1 MRSDV
6 FEGEAPA
13 DYLARLAALPF
24 GKAYKSL
31 ALRELAIAEGHVV
44 VDLGC
49 GPGADLEAFAAA
61 TGPSGAVIGVDSDP
75 EAVRAAVRSQR
86 ERPWVQGQPG
96 DIHSVVLPDAGAD
109 RVHADRVLQHVAD
122 PARAVGHAR
131 RLLRAGGRAV
141 FAEPDYDTLVVDH
154 PDAGLMRAYRRFVVE
169 RVIRN
174 PGIGRQ
180 LARLATDAGFGST
193 RVVPVTSVF
202 DDVTEADKVFGFERV
217 TRRAVAAG
225 YLDPRAAEA

>member
-1 MRSDV
+1 M
-6 FEGEAPA
+6 
-13 DYLARLAALPF
+13 
-24 GKAYKSL
+24 
-31 ALRELAIAEGHVV
+31 
-44 VDLGC
+44 
-49 GPGADLEAFAAA
+49 
-61 TGPSGAVIGVDSDP
+61 IGVDSDP

-86 ERPWVQGQPG
+86 ERPWVQVQPG
-96 DIHSVVLPDAGAD
+96 DIHSVVLPDAG
-109 RVHADRVLQHVAD
+109 
-122 PARAVGHAR
+122 
-131 RLLRAGGRAV
+131 
-141 FAEPDYDTLVVDH
+141 
-154 PDAGLMRAYRRFVVE
+154 LMRAYRGFVVE

-225 YLDPRAAEA
+225 YLDPQAAEA

>member
-75 EAVRAAVRSQR
+75 KAVRAAVRSQR
-86 ERPWVQGQPG
+86 ERPWVQVQPG
-96 DIHSVVLPDAGAD
+96 DIHSVVLPDAG
-109 RVHADRVLQHVAD
+109 
-122 PARAVGHAR
+122 
-131 RLLRAGGRAV
+131 
-141 FAEPDYDTLVVDH
+141 
-154 PDAGLMRAYRRFVVE
+154 LMRAYRGFVVE

-225 YLDPRAAEA
+225 YLDPQAAEA